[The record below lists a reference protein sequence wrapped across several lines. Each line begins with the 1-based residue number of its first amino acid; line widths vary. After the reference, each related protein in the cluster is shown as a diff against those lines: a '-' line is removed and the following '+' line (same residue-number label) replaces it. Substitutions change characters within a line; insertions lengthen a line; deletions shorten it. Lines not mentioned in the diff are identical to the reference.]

1 MKRIILVLIIAL
13 STFHL
18 DAQDDELGER
28 IKALKTAYITN
39 ALNLT
44 PQEAEKF
51 WPIYNDYSEKINELR
66 FNNMKQLLL
75 KVKSEGGIDNLSD
88 SEAEKIVKELMDI
101 EMKMAV
107 EKEKLY
113 KNLIGVLPAKKRIKL
128 YRAEQSF
135 GRELLKQIRDKR
147 RMGSDNRN

>member
-1 MKRIILVLIIAL
+1 MKRIVLLLIIAL

-18 DAQDDELGER
+18 YAQDEEHGER
-28 IKALKTAYITN
+28 IKAIKTGYITN

-66 FNNMKQLLL
+66 FNNMKQLLF

>member
-1 MKRIILVLIIAL
+1 MKRIILSLIIAV
-13 STFHL
+13 SAFHL
-18 DAQDDELGER
+18 YAQDDEHGER

-66 FNNMKQLLL
+66 FVNMKQLLF

-88 SEAEKIVKELMDI
+88 NEAEKIVKELMDI

-113 KNLIGVLPAKKRIKL
+113 KNLTGVLPAKKRIKL

-135 GRELLKQIRDKR
+135 GRELLRQFRDKR
-147 RMGSDNRN
+147 RMGSENRN